1 MVLPCFATEGRFLDQ
16 PSTQIPGCQDH
27 SSSPMIWVGKSKVRS
42 PYGSLCYLGAVEVVG
57 RMNCFVGLLDYDRM
71 KRLRIK
77 GNDRRTS
84 SFSKQAKISN
94 FVIKKNENE
103 SSSKPGKVT
112 RIKELG

>member
-1 MVLPCFATEGRFLDQ
+1 M
-16 PSTQIPGCQDH
+16 
-27 SSSPMIWVGKSKVRS
+27 
-42 PYGSLCYLGAVEVVG
+42 
-57 RMNCFVGLLDYDRM
+57 GLLDYDRM